1 MQVRGRDVLSP
12 ALRPA
17 GQSVAAGVDQISV
30 VASAAGAMR
39 IAAEAVARR
48 LRRRIRLELIDD
60 LRRRPQKR
68 RRSDTRPFR
77 RDR

>member
-1 MQVRGRDVLSP
+1 
-12 ALRPA
+12 
-17 GQSVAAGVDQISV
+17 
-30 VASAAGAMR
+30 MR